1 MSWMKCGPFIWNQ
14 CFLQVVYTSSL
25 EKLEFLGG
33 HLLHLLLKCQLNDM
47 YMVLDMILII
57 WNKISTTHGPIQ
69 QFYKYP
75 GDRSLVTFLQYSLMD
90 LLSKMVVG
98 QPHFVRCIKPNN
110 DRQANKFDKE
120 KVLVQLRYTG
130 ILETARI
137 RRQGYSHRILFAN
150 FIKR

>member
-1 MSWMKCGPFIWNQ
+1 MIDPLRVSVALNHMLI
-14 CFLQVVYTSSL
+14 FL
-25 EKLEFLGG
+25 KLELLVG
-33 HLLHLLLKCQLNDM
+33 HLLHLLLKFPLTEM
-47 YMVLDMILII
+47 WMVFHVFLII
-57 WNKISTTHGPIQ
+57 QNKISATHGTTWKFSKHPSVGY
-69 QFYKYP
+69 FVP
-75 GDRSLVTFLQYSLMD
+75 FFQYSLMD